1 MTNNAPI
8 LSPQPPAPPSVSSQF
23 GSGGGSFGAQGN
35 LAVQLAASGIQ
46 PGATGADN
54 VLAVYALPANSF
66 DNQGRGIYIAAV
78 GSFGATVNTKRV
90 KIVFNPA
97 SAVVGSTVGGAGTTI
112 ADTGTVTTNG
122 GGWSLGASVYKTGVG
137 GGNTQLCVHEAAQVG
152 GAVAALLAPS
162 AAAAV
167 ESGAIL
173 IAVTG
178 NATTVATDI
187 LLNFFQVNVNN

>member
-8 LSPQPPAPPSVSSQF
+8 LSPIPPLPPATLSQF
-23 GSGGGSFGAQGN
+23 GSGGGPFGAQGN
-35 LAVQLAASGIQ
+35 LNVQLAATGIQ

-66 DNQGRGIYIAAV
+66 DNAGRGLYIAAV
-78 GSFGATVNTKRV
+78 GSFGATANTKRI
-90 KIVFNPA
+90 KIVFNA
-97 SAVVGSTVGGAGTTI
+97 TTAVVGSTVSGGTTI
-112 ADTGTVTTNG
+112 ADTAAVTTNG

-162 AAAAV
+162 ATTAV